1 MFFNNLQVG
10 IEIYIN
16 KVMVARSSL
25 PAKQRDGTFDFTE
38 RSDCSVDGDPPPV
51 VTLGCAYNRSVN
63 AIFFL
68 FFMSPRNIEF

>member
-63 AIFFL
+63 AISL
-68 FFMSPRNIEF
+68 ILNT